1 MNGNNFA
8 LELTVGIE
16 DLFTQHKKR
25 IEKEA
30 KKLEQDFKGLQK
42 TAGDVTEFR
51 RMQEGL
57 EQLGRESGTTSREFQ
72 QQEQQLQQYASAL
85 RRAEVNISNLT
96 QEQRRLNT
104 QLKETE
110 QAAKS
115 VKALS
120 DGMGGLI
127 GGAVA
132 GVAAG
137 SMFASGMSTIQL
149 EKQAA
154 LQTGKATGYFAS
166 SVERDWRSATMRD
179 TGATAEQ
186 VMEARVKAEQ
196 TGVDEVSARR
206 MAERS
211 VMLNR
216 AMPAADIQEIM
227 RAMLTMNK
235 GFGTDSDTNADLIY
249 RIASGAGD
257 RANDLLDTFNEY
269 SLLMKDAGLSAEQ
282 FGAMLMAGAKSG
294 AFNYDKLADGVKE
307 SIKARLTD
315 SGEVESLMGSGTK
328 KGEIDTL
335 VKDKSMREALKS
347 AIGEFRQTNETGGDL
362 AAPWM
367 KVMTL
372 VSSLYQKDPA
382 AAKNI
387 MERVGGTQFSEDLGA
402 SSVKTMVEALADPI
416 KVLGDYQGK
425 LADGVK
431 DSFSA
436 MERLSTSWEGATDR
450 FSQAVGDFAEAQSPI
465 IELLAGGLDKGGQ
478 LIADNP
484 GTALGVTAGALV
496 LKQQAIRAAYNSLKD
511 RWFKGSGA
519 GQEAAEALAKGAPE
533 MGTPKSTPKGV
544 PSWMDHRLSGAP
556 AATTPAT
563 SGGWWQALKEGAG
576 KALGGKGGKVA
587 NEAVETLAKGAPTAT
602 LPGGWLQSLKEGAG
616 KTLGG
621 KRGKMLGWLPA
632 LLFGGAQIYDAA
644 QSGDNDQ
651 LLTTTAG
658 VGGSLAGGAAG
669 AYGGAALGTAF
680 FPGIGTAVGGVAGG
694 ILGSILGEEGV
705 KAITEGVMGL
715 FNSDKSGPQNDADK
729 EMERLL
735 PPMAKSATTS
745 TPTTPPP
752 VQIALSHQLAISVSP
767 DFTNAADIEAAIIQA
782 LRNSTPELVQELKD
796 TLERVMQSM
805 DYAQPSS

>member
-85 RRAEVNISNLT
+85 RRAEVNINNLT

-110 QAAKS
+110 QSAKS
-115 VKALS
+115 VRALS
-120 DGMGGLI
+120 DGMGGII

-137 SMFASGMSTIQL
+137 GMFASGMSTIQL

-154 LQTGKATGYFAS
+154 LQTGKDTKYFAS

-186 VMEARVKAEQ
+186 VMAARVQAEQ

-216 AMPAADIQEIM
+216 AMPAADMQEIM

-269 SLLMKDAGLSAEQ
+269 SMLMKDAGISAEQ
-282 FGAMLMAGAKSG
+282 FSAMLMAGAKSG

-315 SGEVESLMGSGTK
+315 GGELESLMGSGTK

-402 SSVKTMVEALADPI
+402 SSVKSMVEALADPI
-416 KVLGDYQGK
+416 SVIGDYQGK

-436 MERLSTSWEGATDR
+436 MERLSTSWEVATDK
-450 FSQAVGDFAEAQSPI
+450 FSQAVGDFTEAQSPI

-511 RWFKGSGA
+511 RWFKGGGA

-533 MGTPKSTPKGV
+533 MGAPKSAPKGV

-556 AATTPAT
+556 
-563 SGGWWQALKEGAG
+563 
-576 KALGGKGGKVA
+576 
-587 NEAVETLAKGAPTAT
+587 TAT
-602 LPGGWLQSLKEGAG
+602 PPTTSGGWLQSIKEGAG

-621 KRGKMLGWLPA
+621 KGGKMLGWLPA

-644 QSGDNDQ
+644 QNGDNDQ
-651 LLTTTAG
+651 LITTTAG

-669 AYGGAALGTAF
+669 AYGGAALGTAL

-705 KAITEGVMGL
+705 KAITEGVMGW
-715 FNSDKSGPQNDADK
+715 FSDDKNGPKNDADK

-735 PPMAKSATTS
+735 PPMAKSTTTS
-745 TPTTPPP
+745 APTTQPPM
-752 VQIALSHQLAISVSP
+752 QIALSHQLAISVTP

-796 TLERVMQSM
+796 SLERVMQSM

>member
-1 MNGNNFA
+1 
-8 LELTVGIE
+8 
-16 DLFTQHKKR
+16 
-25 IEKEA
+25 
-30 KKLEQDFKGLQK
+30 
-42 TAGDVTEFR
+42 
-51 RMQEGL
+51 
-57 EQLGRESGTTSREFQ
+57 
-72 QQEQQLQQYASAL
+72 
-85 RRAEVNISNLT
+85 
-96 QEQRRLNT
+96 
-104 QLKETE
+104 
-110 QAAKS
+110 
-115 VKALS
+115 
-120 DGMGGLI
+120 MGGII

-137 SMFASGMSTIQL
+137 GMFASGMSTIQL

-154 LQTGKATGYFAS
+154 LQTGKDTKYFAS

-186 VMEARVKAEQ
+186 VMAARVQAEQ

-216 AMPAADIQEIM
+216 AMPAADMQEIM

-269 SLLMKDAGLSAEQ
+269 SLLMKDAGISAEQ
-282 FGAMLMAGAKSG
+282 FSAMLMAGAKSG

-315 SGEVESLMGSGTK
+315 GGELESLMGSGTK

-436 MERLSTSWEGATDR
+436 MERLSTSWESATDR
-450 FSQAVGDFAEAQSPI
+450 FSQAVGDFAEAQSPF

-496 LKQQAIRAAYNSLKD
+496 LKQQAIRATYNSLKD
-511 RWFKGSGA
+511 RWFKGGGA

-533 MGTPKSTPKGV
+533 MGAPKSAPKGV
-544 PSWMDHRLSGAP
+544 PSWMDHRLSGSLAVTP
-556 AATTPAT
+556 PAT
-563 SGGWWQALKEGAG
+563 S
-576 KALGGKGGKVA
+576 
-587 NEAVETLAKGAPTAT
+587 
-602 LPGGWLQSLKEGAG
+602 GGWLQSLKEGAG

-621 KRGKMLGWLPA
+621 KGGKMLGWLPA

-651 LLTTTAG
+651 LITTTVG

-669 AYGGAALGTAF
+669 AYGGATLGTAF

-705 KAITEGVMGL
+705 
-715 FNSDKSGPQNDADK
+715 
-729 EMERLL
+729 
-735 PPMAKSATTS
+735 
-745 TPTTPPP
+745 
-752 VQIALSHQLAISVSP
+752 
-767 DFTNAADIEAAIIQA
+767 
-782 LRNSTPELVQELKD
+782 
-796 TLERVMQSM
+796 
-805 DYAQPSS
+805 

>member
-149 EKQAA
+149 EKKAA

-282 FGAMLMAGAKSG
+282 FSAMLMAGAKSG

-484 GTALGVTAGALV
+484 GTALGMTAGALV

-511 RWFKGSGA
+511 RWFKGGGA
-519 GQEAAEALAKGAPE
+519 GKEAAEALAKGAPE
-533 MGTPKSTPKGV
+533 MGAPKGV

-556 AATTPAT
+556 AATPPAT
-563 SGGWWQALKEGAG
+563 S
-576 KALGGKGGKVA
+576 
-587 NEAVETLAKGAPTAT
+587 
-602 LPGGWLQSLKEGAG
+602 GGWLQSLKEGVG

-621 KRGKMLGWLPA
+621 KGGKMLGWLPA

-651 LLTTTAG
+651 LITTTAG

-669 AYGGAALGTAF
+669 AYGGAALGTALL
-680 FPGIGTAVGGVAGG
+680 PGIGTAVGGVAGG

-705 KAITEGVMGL
+705 KAITEGVMGW
-715 FNSDKSGPQNDADK
+715 FNDDKNGPKNDANK
-729 EMERLL
+729 EMDRLL
-735 PPMAKSATTS
+735 PPMAKSTTTS

-752 VQIALSHQLAISVSP
+752 VQIALSHQLTISVTP
-767 DFTNAADIEAAIIQA
+767 DFTNTADIEAAIIQA

-796 TLERVMQSM
+796 SLERVMQSM

>member
-110 QAAKS
+110 QSAKS
-115 VKALS
+115 VRALS
-120 DGMGGLI
+120 DGMGGII

-137 SMFASGMSTIQL
+137 GMFASGMSTIQL

-154 LQTGKATGYFAS
+154 LQTGKDTKYFAS

-186 VMEARVKAEQ
+186 VMAARVQAEQ

-216 AMPAADIQEIM
+216 AMPAADMQEIM

-269 SLLMKDAGLSAEQ
+269 SLLMKDAGISAEQ
-282 FGAMLMAGAKSG
+282 FSAMLMAGAKSG

-315 SGEVESLMGSGTK
+315 GGELESLMGSGTK

-436 MERLSTSWEGATDR
+436 MERLSTSWEGATNR
-450 FSQAVGDFAEAQSPI
+450 FSQAVGDFTEAQSPI

-496 LKQQAIRAAYNSLKD
+496 LKQQAIRATYNSLKD
-511 RWFKGSGA
+511 RWFKGGGA

-533 MGTPKSTPKGV
+533 MGAPKSAPKGV

-556 AATTPAT
+556 AVTPPAT
-563 SGGWWQALKEGAG
+563 SGGL
-576 KALGGKGGKVA
+576 
-587 NEAVETLAKGAPTAT
+587 
-602 LPGGWLQSLKEGAG
+602 LQSLKEGAG

-621 KRGKMLGWLPA
+621 KGGKMLGWLPA

-644 QSGDNDQ
+644 QSGDHDQ
-651 LLTTTAG
+651 LITTTAG

-705 KAITEGVMGL
+705 KAITEGVMGW
-715 FNSDKSGPQNDADK
+715 FNDDKNGPKNDANK

-735 PPMAKSATTS
+735 PPMDKSATTS

-752 VQIALSHQLAISVSP
+752 VQIALSQHLAISVTP

-796 TLERVMQSM
+796 SLERVMQSM

>member
-96 QEQRRLNT
+96 QEQRRLNA

-110 QAAKS
+110 ASAKS
-115 VKALS
+115 VRALS
-120 DGMGGLI
+120 DGMGNLI

-132 GVAAG
+132 GVAVG
-137 SMFASGMSTIQL
+137 GMFVRGMNTIQL
-149 EKQAA
+149 EKQAE
-154 LQTGKATGYFAS
+154 LQSGKAKGYYS
-166 SVERDWRSATMRD
+166 SSIERDWRSSTMRD
-179 TGATAEQ
+179 TGAAAEQ
-186 VMEARVKAEQ
+186 VMEARIRADQ

-206 MAERS
+206 MAERA

-235 GFGTDSDTNADLIY
+235 GFGTDNDTNADLIY
-249 RIASGAGD
+249 RISSGAGD

-282 FGAMLMAGAKSG
+282 FSAMLMAGAKSG

-315 SGEVESLMGSGTK
+315 RGEVESLMGSGAK

-335 VKDKSMREALKS
+335 VKDKAMRQALKS

-425 LADGVK
+425 LVDGVK
-431 DSFSA
+431 DSFST
-436 MERLSTSWEGATDR
+436 MERLSTSWGGAVDR
-450 FSQAVGDFAEAQSPI
+450 FSQAVGDFTEAQSPML
-465 IELLAGGLDKGGQ
+465 EFLAGGIDKGGE

-484 GTALGVTAGALV
+484 GTALAVAAGGAVIGKGVIAKIYRSAGEY
-496 LKQQAIRAAYNSLKD
+496 LKSRWPGGSAA
-511 RWFKGSGA
+511 G
-519 GQEAAEALAKGAPE
+519 EAAETLAKGAPTK
-533 MGTPKSTPKGV
+533 GVDATPKTTSSKV
-544 PSWMDHRLSGAP
+544 PSWMDHRLQGSPAAP
-556 AATTPAT
+556 ATPPAT
-563 SGGWWQALKEGAG
+563 
-576 KALGGKGGKVA
+576 
-587 NEAVETLAKGAPTAT
+587 N
-602 LPGGWLQSLKEGAG
+602 GGWLQSLKEGAG
-616 KTLGG
+616 KILGG
-621 KRGKMLGWLPA
+621 KGGKMLGWLPA

-644 QSGDNDQ
+644 QSGDSGQ
-651 LLTTTAG
+651 LITTTAG

-669 AYGGAALGTAF
+669 AYGGAALGTALL
-680 FPGIGTAVGGVAGG
+680 PGIGTAVGGMAGG

-705 KAITEGVMGL
+705 KALTEGVMGW
-715 FNSDKSGPQNDADK
+715 FSDGKNGTKNDADK

-735 PPMAKSATTS
+735 PPMAKSSATS
-745 TPTTPPP
+745 TPTAPPP
-752 VQIALSHQLAISVSP
+752 VQIALSHQLAISVTP

-796 TLERVMQSM
+796 SLERVMQSM
-805 DYAQPSS
+805 DYAQPSA

>member
-85 RRAEVNISNLT
+85 RRAEVNINNLT

-110 QAAKS
+110 EAAKS
-115 VKALS
+115 VRALS
-120 DGMGGLI
+120 DGMGGII

-154 LQTGKATGYFAS
+154 LQTGKDTGYFAS
-166 SVERDWRSATMRD
+166 SVERDWRSSTMRD

-186 VMEARVKAEQ
+186 VMAARVQAHQ

-216 AMPAADIQEIM
+216 AMPAADMQEIM

-269 SLLMKDAGLSAEQ
+269 SLLMKDAGISAEQ
-282 FGAMLMAGAKSG
+282 FSAMLMAGAKSG

-315 SGEVESLMGSGTK
+315 GGELESLMGSGTK

-347 AIGEFRQTNETGGDL
+347 AIGEFRQTNEKGGDL

-465 IELLAGGLDKGGQ
+465 IELLASGLDKGGQ

-511 RWFKGSGA
+511 RWFKGGGA
-519 GQEAAEALAKGAPE
+519 GLEAAEALAKGAPE
-533 MGTPKSTPKGV
+533 MATPKSATKGV

-556 AATTPAT
+556 TAPTPPPAT
-563 SGGWWQALKEGAG
+563 S
-576 KALGGKGGKVA
+576 
-587 NEAVETLAKGAPTAT
+587 
-602 LPGGWLQSLKEGAG
+602 GGWLQSLKEGAG

-621 KRGKMLGWLPA
+621 KGGKMLGWLPA

-651 LLTTTAG
+651 LITTTAG

-705 KAITEGVMGL
+705 KAITEGVMGW
-715 FNSDKSGPQNDADK
+715 FNDGKNGAQNDADK

-735 PPMAKSATTS
+735 PPMAKTTTTS

-752 VQIALSHQLAISVSP
+752 VQIALSHQLAISVTP
-767 DFTNAADIEAAIIQA
+767 DFTNSADIEAAIIQA

-796 TLERVMQSM
+796 SLERVMQSM
-805 DYAQPSS
+805 DYAQPSA